1 MGFEGR
7 CSGDASV
14 VRQWCVLP
22 LHACVLFFFSS
33 RLWCFSFFCEPEL
46 VGHLRLLRM
55 ATTLFLF
62 LLGCFRFRVS
72 MYGVWAFFLPLPFFS
87 CRGLLIAF
95 GGGRPLW
102 AMFRNLR

>member
-1 MGFEGR
+1 MLCANGVFSR
-7 CSGDASV
+7 CMPVSSFFFIA
-14 VRQWCVLP
+14 P
-22 LHACVLFFFSS
+22 LVLFFF
-33 RLWCFSFFCEPEL
+33 FFCEPEL

-72 MYGVWAFFLPLPFFS
+72 MYGVWAFFLPLPLFS

>member
-1 MGFEGR
+1 MYMLCANG
-7 CSGDASV
+7 
-14 VRQWCVLP
+14 VLSHCMPVSQLFFIAP
-22 LHACVLFFFSS
+22 LVLFFYV
-33 RLWCFSFFCEPEL
+33 CEPEL

-87 CRGLLIAF
+87 CCGFLIAF
-95 GGGRPLW
+95 GDGRPLW

>member
-14 VRQWCVLP
+14 FSRCMPVSS
-22 LHACVLFFFSS
+22 FFFH
-33 RLWCFSFFCEPEL
+33 RAFGAFLFFCEPEL

-62 LLGCFRFRVS
+62 LLGCFCLRVS
-72 MYGVWAFFLPLPFFS
+72 MYGVWTFFLPLPLFS

-95 GGGRPLW
+95 GDGRPPW